1 MDEYS
6 VFRKSHIELIII
18 KFMDETDVEIL
29 WTMKQT
35 ESHYLKEIDIRK
47 NNVKLTS
54 NDELDVKLRYL
65 AEGGLIESVP
75 AVFGSGYMLKKSGN
89 DLFWSGK
96 LRNRILNFL
105 YVGDYSLKE
114 LTRLLCSDP
123 DGVSATIRHLQNES
137 PQLVKKRNAASDDI
151 IYYSITSAG
160 EGLSHPNFAEIQPTN
175 TESFSQI
182 RIGQMD
188 IQSFE
193 TKIDELISQV
203 EKEPNL
209 SKEQMKILKEKLMNL
224 KNMWIETRK
233 YGKEILPLLTLKGFD
248 ELFPKSLV

>member
-1 MDEYS
+1 
-6 VFRKSHIELIII
+6 
-18 KFMDETDVEIL
+18 VEIL

-47 NNVKLTS
+47 NNLLLT
-54 NDELDVKLRYL
+54 NNNELEAKLRYL

-89 DLFWSGK
+89 DLFWNGK

-105 YVGDYSLKE
+105 YVNDYSVEDLA
-114 LTRLLCSDP
+114 RLLGNDV
-123 DGVSATIRHLQNES
+123 DDVSKILQNLIHES
-137 PQLVKKRNAASDDI
+137 TPLVNLHDNMSGKSTC
-151 IYYSITSAG
+151 YSITSSG
-160 EGLSHPNFAEIQPTN
+160 EVSSRLNFAEIAPTN

-188 IQSFE
+188 IQNFE
-193 TKIDELISQV
+193 TKMDELIFQV

-209 SKEQMKILKEKLMNL
+209 SEEQMKVFKEKLLNL
-224 KNMWIETRK
+224 KTMWIETRK
-233 YGKEILPLLTLKGFD
+233 HGQEISHLLTLKGFD

>member
-1 MDEYS
+1 MDD
-6 VFRKSHIELIII
+6 I
-18 KFMDETDVEIL
+18 DVEIL

-47 NNVKLTS
+47 NNVKLTGI
-54 NDELDVKLRYL
+54 DELDVKLRYL

-105 YVGDYSLKE
+105 YVCDYSLKE
-114 LTRLLCSDP
+114 LIRLLCSDP
-123 DGVSATIRHLQNES
+123 DSVSAAIQRLEHES
-137 PQLVKKRNAASDDI
+137 SPLVEKRNASSDVTI
-151 IYYSITSAG
+151 FYSITSSG
-160 EGLSHPNFAEIQPTN
+160 EVFSHPNFVEIQPIN
-175 TESFSQI
+175 AESFSQI
-182 RIGQMD
+182 RIGQID

-193 TKIDELISQV
+193 TKIDELISKV
-203 EKEPNL
+203 GKEPNL
-209 SKEQMKILKEKLMNL
+209 TEEQMKILKEKLMNL

-233 YGKEILPLLTLKGFD
+233 YGKEISSLLTLKGFD

>member
-1 MDEYS
+1 
-6 VFRKSHIELIII
+6 
-18 KFMDETDVEIL
+18 MDETDVEIL

-54 NDELDVKLRYL
+54 NDELEARLRYL

-75 AVFGSGYMLKKSGN
+75 AVFGSGYMLKKPGN
-89 DLFWSGK
+89 DLFWSSK

-105 YVGDYSLKE
+105 YVCDYSLKE
-114 LTRLLCSDP
+114 LTRLLCSNLD
-123 DGVSATIRHLQNES
+123 DISATIQHLQNES
-137 PQLVKKRNAASDDI
+137 PSLVEKRNVASDGI
-151 IYYSITSAG
+151 IYYSISSSG
-160 EGLSHPNFAEIQPTN
+160 EFLSHPNFADMRSTN

-182 RIGQMD
+182 RIGQID
-188 IQSFE
+188 IQGFE
-193 TKIDELISQV
+193 TKMSELILQV

-209 SKEQMKILKEKLMNL
+209 SKEQTKMLKEKLINL

-233 YGKEILPLLTLKGFD
+233 YGKEISPLLTLKGFD